1 MTIPPELTIRDVLR
15 GSTTLFRRSAEQESN
30 PEVLKV
36 RGEVHRKLVLD
47 SINYFLS
54 KIIPGLMGFLSVL
67 VFVRLLG
74 YEEYG
79 HYAVVF
85 AVVMASASGMAGW
98 LSQGILRFQS
108 QNTGSHAHGLFSTAA
123 NLGTTLSLALGA
135 AGVGIGLILSGAQH
149 SLGALLSIALFAG
162 LLVYT
167 LSLAR
172 FQAEL
177 ESKRVLQFEIIR
189 SITGFIIPVLIL
201 VLTPFRTYGTLLFGV
216 AIGYMVPLLA
226 RHLFAHKGS
235 RLHWIPRVTGNPEHW
250 RLLAKLWHFGWPVGV
265 WMLCQQGLLVSDR
278 LFIQRYSGF
287 SAAGIYSSMYDVV
300 VRSFSLLFMPVTLA
314 VHPLVMDRWNAGRQQ
329 HALHAIRSGVKY
341 QLLMFIPI
349 GGVLIAV
356 APWVSRMVLG
366 RPIPQAAEIVLPLA
380 ISGFLWQMSL
390 LAHKPLEILCE
401 TKRMLVGMSAALAVN
416 ILGNWLLIPVYGYKA
431 AAYLAVGSSLTYLLS
446 ILVLTPRARFIE
458 ALQIGSVTGAKMH
471 APASDECVVGL
482 L

>member
-1 MTIPPELTIRDVLR
+1 M
-15 GSTTLFRRSAEQESN
+15 LFRRTEQNSN

-36 RGEVHRKLVLD
+36 RDEVHRKLVLD

-67 VFVRLLG
+67 IFVRLLG

-85 AVVMASASGMAGW
+85 AVVMASASGMGGW

-108 QNTGSHAHGLFSTAA
+108 QNMGPHASGLFSTAA
-123 NLGTTLSLALGA
+123 NLGTTLSLAVGA
-135 AGVGIGLILSGAQH
+135 AGVGIGLVVSGEQRD
-149 SLGALLSIALFAG
+149 LGALLSAALFAA
-162 LLVYT
+162 LIVYT

-177 ESKRVLQFEIIR
+177 KSKTVLQFEIIR
-189 SITGFIIPVLIL
+189 SITGLVVPALIL
-201 VLTPFRTYGTLLFGV
+201 VLTPFRSYGTLLLGV
-216 AIGYMVPLLA
+216 AIGYSAPLLGQWVS
-226 RHLFAHKGS
+226 AHEAP
-235 RLHWIPRVTGNPEHW
+235 RLNWIPRVSGNPEHW
-250 RLLAKLWHFGWPVGV
+250 GVLAKLWHFGWPVGV

-314 VHPLVMDRWNAGRQQ
+314 VHPLVMDRWNAGRPR

-341 QLLMFIPI
+341 QLLTFIPV
-349 GGVLIAV
+349 GALLVAV
-356 APWVSRMVLG
+356 APRVSRLVLG

-401 TKRMLVGMSAALAVN
+401 TKRMLVGMAAALAVN
-416 ILGNWLLIPVYGYKA
+416 LIGNWLFIPIYGYKA
-431 AAYLAVGSSLTYLLS
+431 AAYLAVASSLTYLLS
-446 ILVLTPRARFIE
+446 IFVLTPKARFVE
-458 ALQIGSVTGAKMH
+458 ALRDKAEGDVNARPLT
-471 APASDECVVGL
+471 SDECAVGVI
-482 L
+482 

>member
-1 MTIPPELTIRDVLR
+1 MTMPTELTIKDVLR
-15 GSTTLFRRSAEQESN
+15 GTTTLFRRSAEHGSS

-54 KIIPGLMGFLSVL
+54 KIIPGLMGFLFVL

-85 AVVMASASGMAGW
+85 AIVMASASGMAGW

-108 QNTGSHAHGLFSTAA
+108 QNTGAHANGLFSTAA

-135 AGVGIGLILSGAQH
+135 AGVGIGLILSGAQRYVSA
-149 SLGALLSIALFAG
+149 SLSTALFAA

-177 ESKRVLQFEIIR
+177 ESKKVLQFEVLR
-189 SITGFIIPVLIL
+189 SITGFVVPVLIL
-201 VLTPFRTYGTLLFGV
+201 VFTRFRTYRTLLVGV
-216 AIGYMVPLLA
+216 AIGYIVPHLA
-226 RHLFAHKGS
+226 RRIFAHQGS
-235 RLHWIPRVTGNPEHW
+235 RQHWIPRITGTPEHW
-250 RLLAKLWHFGWPVGV
+250 RLLTKLWHFGWPVGI
-265 WMLCQQGLLVSDR
+265 WMLCQQALLVSDR
-278 LFIQRYSGF
+278 LFIQRYSGY

-314 VHPLVMDRWNAGRQQ
+314 VHPLVMDRWNAGKPQ

-349 GGVLIAV
+349 GAVLVGIA
-356 APWVSRMVLG
+356 PRVSRMVLG
-366 RPIPQAAEIVLPLA
+366 RPIPQAAEIVFPLA
-380 ISGFLWQMSL
+380 VSGFLWQMSL

-401 TKRMLVGMSAALAVN
+401 TKRMLAGMAVALAVN
-416 ILGNWLLIPVYGYKA
+416 LIGNRLLIPMYGYKA
-431 AAYLAVGSSLTYLLS
+431 AAYLAVASSLTYLLS
-446 ILVLTPRARFIE
+446 IFVLTPKARFVE
-458 ALQIGSVTGAKMH
+458 ALRVGGRGDMDTRSSTC
-471 APASDECVVGL
+471 DECVVGVI
-482 L
+482 

>member
-1 MTIPPELTIRDVLR
+1 MPTEVTIKDVLR
-15 GSTTLFRRSAEQESN
+15 GSTALFRRSAEQDSS

-98 LSQGILRFQS
+98 LGQGILRFQS
-108 QNTGSHAHGLFSTAA
+108 QNTGAHANGLFTTAA
-123 NLGTTLSLALGA
+123 NLGMTLSLAIGA
-135 AGVGIGLILSGAQH
+135 AGVGLGLIVSGTQRD
-149 SLGALLSIALFAG
+149 LGAVLSTALFAAII
-162 LLVYT
+162 VYT
-167 LSLAR
+167 LSMAR

-177 ESKRVLQFEIIR
+177 KSKRVLQFEILR
-189 SITGFIIPVLIL
+189 SITGFIVPVLIL
-201 VLTPFRTYGTLLFGV
+201 VLTPFRTYGTLLLGV
-216 AIGYMVPLLA
+216 AIGYLAPLLCRRA
-226 RHLFAHKGS
+226 FVHQRSKLN
-235 RLHWIPRVTGNPEHW
+235 WIPRATGSPEHW
-250 RLLAKLWHFGWPVGV
+250 RILAKLWHFGWPIGV

-314 VHPLVMDRWNAGRQQ
+314 VHPLVMDRWNSGRPQ

-341 QLLMFIPI
+341 QLLMFVPI
-349 GGVLIAV
+349 GGALVVI

-366 RPIPQAAEIVLPLA
+366 RPIPQAAEVVLPLA

-401 TKRMLVGMSAALAVN
+401 TKRMLTGMSAALAVN
-416 ILGNWLLIPVYGYKA
+416 LLGNRLLIPIYGYKA
-431 AAYLAVGSSLTYLLS
+431 AAYLAVASSLTYLFS
-446 ILVLTPRARFIE
+446 ILLLTPRARFTE
-458 ALQIGSVTGAKMH
+458 ALQVHSETGTKAH
-471 APASDECVVGL
+471 SSTSDECVIGVI
-482 L
+482 

>member
-1 MTIPPELTIRDVLR
+1 MTMSTEPTIRDFLR
-15 GSTTLFRRSAEQESN
+15 GSTTLFRTSAEQDSS
-30 PEVLKV
+30 PEVVKV
-36 RGEVHRKLVLD
+36 RGEVHRKLVSD

-79 HYAVVF
+79 RYAVVF

-108 QNTGSHAHGLFSTAA
+108 QNTGAQANGLFSSAA

-135 AGVGIGLILSGAQH
+135 AGVEVGLVLSGAQRY
-149 SLGALLSIALFAG
+149 LGASLSTALFAA

-177 ESKRVLQFEIIR
+177 ESKRVLQFEVLR
-189 SITGFIIPVLIL
+189 SITGFVVPVLIL
-201 VLTPFRTYGTLLFGV
+201 LLTPYRTYRTLLVGV
-216 AIGYMVPLLA
+216 AIGYTVPLLV
-226 RHLFAHKGS
+226 RRIFTHQGS
-235 RLHWIPRVTGNPEHW
+235 TQHWIPRITGTPEHW

-314 VHPLVMDRWNAGRQQ
+314 VHPLVMDRWNAGKPQ
-329 HALHAIRSGVKY
+329 HALHAIRSGIKY
-341 QLLMFIPI
+341 QLLTFVPI
-349 GGVLIAV
+349 GVVLVGI

-366 RPIPQAAEIVLPLA
+366 RPIPQAAELVFPLA
-380 ISGFLWQMSL
+380 VSGFLWQMSL
-390 LAHKPLEILCE
+390 LAHKPLEILCQ
-401 TKRMLVGMSAALAVN
+401 TKRMLSGMAAALAVN
-416 ILGNWLLIPVYGYKA
+416 LLGNRLLIPVYGYKA
-431 AAYLAVGSSLTYLLS
+431 AAYLAVASSLTYLLS
-446 ILVLTPRARFIE
+446 IFLLTPRARFVE
-458 ALQIGSVTGAKMH
+458 ALRADAGTETNTHSST
-471 APASDECVVGL
+471 SDECAMGVI
-482 L
+482 

>member
-1 MTIPPELTIRDVLR
+1 MTMPTELTIKDVLR
-15 GSTTLFRRSAEQESN
+15 DSTALFRRSAEQDPS

-36 RGEVHRKLVLD
+36 RGEVHSKLVLD

-54 KIIPGLMGFLSVL
+54 KVIPGLMGFLSVL
-67 VFVRLLG
+67 VFVRLIG
-74 YEEYG
+74 YEQYG

-108 QNTGSHAHGLFSTAA
+108 QNTGPHANGLFSTAA

-135 AGVGIGLILSGAQH
+135 AGVGIGLIVSGTQ
-149 SLGALLSIALFAG
+149 SDLGAVLSTALFAAII
-162 LLVYT
+162 VYT
-167 LSLAR
+167 LSIAR

-177 ESKRVLQFEIIR
+177 KSKRVLQFEIIR
-189 SITGFIIPVLIL
+189 SITGFVVPVLIL
-201 VLTPFRTYGTLLFGV
+201 VLTPFRSYVALLLGV
-216 AIGYMVPLLA
+216 ALGYLAPLFCRRPFVRQGPKLN
-226 RHLFAHKGS
+226 
-235 RLHWIPRVTGNPEHW
+235 WIPRMTGSPEHW
-250 RLLAKLWHFGWPVGV
+250 RVLAKLWRFGWPVGV

-314 VHPLVMDRWNAGRQQ
+314 VHPLVMDRWNAGRPQ

-341 QLLMFIPI
+341 QLLMFVPI
-349 GGVLIAV
+349 GAVLVLV

-366 RPIPQAAEIVLPLA
+366 RPIAQAAEIVLPLA
-380 ISGFLWQMSL
+380 ISGFLWQMAL

-401 TKRMLVGMSAALAVN
+401 TKRMLVGMAAALAVN
-416 ILGNWLLIPVYGYKA
+416 LLGNRLLIPVYGYQA
-431 AAYLAVGSSLTYLLS
+431 AAYLAVASSLTYLLS
-446 ILVLTPRARFIE
+446 ILVLTPRTRFIE
-458 ALQIGSVTGAKMH
+458 ALQVHNQPGTKTHSTSDQCVIGAM
-471 APASDECVVGL
+471 
-482 L
+482 

>member
-1 MTIPPELTIRDVLR
+1 MTPTELTIRDVLR
-15 GSTTLFRRSAEQESN
+15 GSTTLFGRSADPDST

-36 RGEVHRKLVLD
+36 RDEVHRKLVLD

-98 LSQGILRFQS
+98 LGQGILRFQS
-108 QNTGSHAHGLFSTAA
+108 QNTGSHANGLFSTAA

-135 AGVGIGLILSGAQH
+135 AGVGIGLALSGAQGDA
-149 SLGALLSIALFAG
+149 GAVLSTALFAA
-162 LLVYT
+162 LIVYT
-167 LSLAR
+167 VSLAR
-172 FQAEL
+172 FQAGL

-189 SITGFIIPVLIL
+189 SVAGFIVPALIL
-201 VLTPFRTYGTLLFGV
+201 VLTPFRTYGTVLLGV
-216 AIGYMVPLLA
+216 AIGYLAPLLFRGA
-226 RHLFAHKGS
+226 FAHQGPK
-235 RLHWIPRVTGNPEHW
+235 LNWIPTVTGTHEHW
-250 RLLAKLWHFGWPVGV
+250 RLLAKLWRFGWPVGV

-314 VHPLVMDRWNAGRQQ
+314 VHPLVMDRWNAGRPH

-341 QLLMFIPI
+341 QLLMFVPI
-349 GGVLIAV
+349 GAVLAV
-356 APWVSRMVLG
+356 IAPWVSRMVLG
-366 RPIPQAAEIVLPLA
+366 RPIPQAAEIVVPLA

-401 TKRMLVGMSAALAVN
+401 TKRMLGGMSVALAVN
-416 ILGNWLLIPVYGYKA
+416 LLGNRLLIPIYGYKA
-431 AAYLAVGSSLTYLLS
+431 AAYLAVISSLTYLLS
-446 ILVLTPRARFIE
+446 VLVLTPRAKFIE
-458 ALQIGSVTGAKMH
+458 ALQVHSRPDTKTH
-471 APASDECVVGL
+471 SSTSDECVVGVI
-482 L
+482 

>member
-1 MTIPPELTIRDVLR
+1 MPTELTIRDVLR
-15 GSTTLFRRSAEQESN
+15 GSMKLFRRSAEQDSS
-30 PEVLKV
+30 PEILKV

-85 AVVMASASGMAGW
+85 AIVMASASGMAGW
-98 LSQGILRFQS
+98 LGQGILRFQS
-108 QNTGSHAHGLFSTAA
+108 QNTGAHANGIFSSAA
-123 NLGTTLSLALGA
+123 NLGMTLSLALGA
-135 AGVGIGLILSGAQH
+135 AGVGIGLVLSGAQH
-149 SLGALLSIALFAG
+149 GSGALLSTALFAA
-162 LLVYT
+162 LLIYT

-172 FQAEL
+172 FQAGL

-189 SITGFIIPVLIL
+189 SITGFIVPVLIL
-201 VLTPFRTYGTLLFGV
+201 VLTPFRTYGTLLLGV
-216 AIGYMVPLLA
+216 AVGYFLPLLVQ
-226 RHLFAHKGS
+226 RLFADQNS
-235 RLHWIPRVTGNPEHW
+235 RLNWIPRVTGTPENW
-250 RLLAKLWHFGWPVGV
+250 RLLTKLWHFGWPVGV

-278 LFIQRYSGF
+278 LFIQRYSGY

-314 VHPLVMDRWNAGRQQ
+314 VHPLVMDRWNAGRPQ
-329 HALHAIRSGVKY
+329 HALQAIRSGVKY
-341 QLLMFIPI
+341 QLLMFVPI
-349 GGVLIAV
+349 GAVLMTI

-366 RPIPQAAEIVLPLA
+366 RPITQAAEIVLPLA

-401 TKRMLVGMSAALAVN
+401 TKRMLAGMSAALVVN
-416 ILGNWLLIPVYGYKA
+416 LLGNRLLIPIYGYKA
-431 AAYLAVGSSLTYLLS
+431 AAYLAVASSLIYLLCVF
-446 ILVLTPRARFIE
+446 VLTPRARFIE
-458 ALQIGSVTGAKMH
+458 ALQIDGLIEEKTHSSM
-471 APASDECVVGL
+471 SDECVAGL
-482 L
+482 I

>member
-1 MTIPPELTIRDVLR
+1 MPTEVTIRDVLR
-15 GSTTLFRRSAEQESN
+15 GSTTLFRRSAEQDSS

-36 RGEVHRKLVLD
+36 RREVHRKLVLD

-108 QNTGSHAHGLFSTAA
+108 QNTGAHANGLFSTAA

-135 AGVGIGLILSGAQH
+135 AGVGIGLVVSGAQRD
-149 SLGALLSIALFAG
+149 LAAALSTALFAA
-162 LLVYT
+162 LVVYT

-177 ESKRVLQFEIIR
+177 KSKRVLQFEIIR

-201 VLTPFRTYGTLLFGV
+201 VLTPFRTYGTLLLGV
-216 AIGYMVPLLA
+216 TIGYLVPLLGRRAFA
-226 RHLFAHKGS
+226 RGPKLD
-235 RLHWIPRVTGNPEHW
+235 WIPRVTGTPDHW
-250 RLLAKLWHFGWPVGV
+250 RLLAKLWRFGWPVGV

-314 VHPLVMDRWNAGRQQ
+314 AHPLVMDRWNAGRPH

-341 QLLMFIPI
+341 QLLMFVPI
-349 GGVLIAV
+349 GAVLVGI

-401 TKRMLVGMSAALAVN
+401 TKRMLAGMSAGLAAN
-416 ILGNWLLIPVYGYKA
+416 LLGNRLLIPIYGYKA
-431 AAYLAVGSSLTYLLS
+431 AAYLAVVSSLTYLLS
-446 ILVLTPRARFIE
+446 ILVLTPRAKFIE
-458 ALQIGSVTGAKMH
+458 ALQVHTRPDTKTHSST
-471 APASDECVVGL
+471 SDECVVGL
-482 L
+482 I

>member
-1 MTIPPELTIRDVLR
+1 MPTELTIKDVLR
-15 GSTTLFRRSAEQESN
+15 GSTTLFRRSAERESS

-36 RGEVHRKLVLD
+36 RGEVHRKLVFD

-79 HYAVVF
+79 HYSVVF

-98 LSQGILRFQS
+98 LGQGILRFQS
-108 QNTGSHAHGLFSTAA
+108 QNTGSHSNGLFTTAA

-135 AGVGIGLILSGAQH
+135 AGVGIGLVVSGAQGDL
-149 SLGALLSIALFAG
+149 SAALSSALFAA
-162 LLVYT
+162 LVVYT

-177 ESKRVLQFEIIR
+177 KSKRVLQFEIIR
-189 SITGFIIPVLIL
+189 SITGFVVPVLIL
-201 VLTPFRTYGTLLFGV
+201 VLTPFRTYWLLLFGV
-216 AIGYMVPLLA
+216 AIGYTVPLLA
-226 RHLFAHKGS
+226 RPFFADHGS
-235 RLHWIPRVTGNPEHW
+235 RQHWTPKITGAPEHW
-250 RLLAKLWHFGWPVGV
+250 RLLAKLWHFGWPVGI

-314 VHPLVMDRWNAGRQQ
+314 VHPLVMDRWNSGRPQ

-341 QLLMFIPI
+341 QLLMFVPI
-349 GGVLIAV
+349 GGALVVV
-356 APWVSRMVLG
+356 APWVTRVVLG
-366 RPIPQAAEIVLPLA
+366 RPIPQASEIVLPLA

-401 TKRMLVGMSAALAVN
+401 TKRMLAGMSAALAVN

-431 AAYLAVGSSLTYLLS
+431 AAYLAVASSLTYLLS
-446 ILVLTPRARFIE
+446 VLLLTPRTRFIE
-458 ALQIGSVTGAKMH
+458 ALQVHSQPGTKTHSTN
-471 APASDECVVGL
+471 DECVVGAM
-482 L
+482 